1 MTAKP
6 LKISL
11 GLLNAL
17 QVAIAAAAGFA
28 AALLIVVPAAQ
39 PGTASSPQEMVD
51 SASRAYVAA
60 IAARHSR
67 SVSGRLPAWN
77 ARRALSSQA
86 LMPPLWPRRRR
97 AAHRSA
103 AAHACAGKLHPDCG
117 HNGRCRTAG
126 SCRDC
131 A

>member
-60 IAARHSR
+60 IA
-67 SVSGRLPAWN
+67 
-77 ARRALSSQA
+77 
-86 LMPPLWPRRRR
+86 
-97 AAHRSA
+97 
-103 AAHACAGKLHPDCG
+103 
-117 HNGRCRTAG
+117 
-126 SCRDC
+126 
-131 A
+131 